1 MKRSTM
7 KLSNDARFR
16 LAVHAALLAGVSTAV
31 SAPVYAQDAPA
42 TEEGAAELDTVT
54 VTGTRLSRAALEG
67 ALPVT
72 VITREQIDLSG
83 DISVAD
89 FLRDLSLNSFG
100 SFRQQSGSSAQG
112 LASLSLRGLGSDR
125 TLILIDGK
133 RAPKAPYAPSAQ
145 DLNAIPLGAI
155 ERIEILQ
162 DGASA
167 IYGSDAIAGVV
178 NIILRKD
185 YQGTQMMYGR
195 GYSAV
200 GGGDTSQ
207 LGFVMGMP
215 TASGNIVMGAS
226 YNTRDIVFARD
237 LLAEGIGTPGSS
249 KYGNNY
255 VTPVDNFVTRS
266 AVPGGCDSSSAF
278 IVVTAPI
285 SLDLDMDG
293 VAETS
298 KSAYDYDGDGQND
311 FCQYDFTRVSA
322 DEASTEN
329 MALFAKGRFGINTD
343 WSVYSTASISRAT
356 SFGRYAPA
364 PALLFVPGSASG
376 IDHDGDTV
384 DDDVYVYHRYDAL
397 GNRDNNIEGTVY
409 DLLAGFDGRVAGF
422 QVDFGGR
429 FNEYKSFDVGR
440 NYVVN
445 SLASASAT
453 AGDYNFAD
461 PAANTPAVLN
471 AMKATIA
478 RESTWSAQDYW
489 ANASTDLFAMPGG
502 TSQLAFGVDYYTA
515 RYYDQYDS
523 LSEGNQIGG
532 SAGNSSGANRAVT
545 GYFVEAYLPIMD
557 RLDATIALRMDDYD
571 DLQDTEL
578 SPKLALSYQPMDTVK
593 VRASYGEGF
602 RAPTLDV
609 ISQLPSFSAEDVQ
622 NDEPTCLA
630 LGETWD
636 GSQCSAATQINT
648 TFIANPDLS
657 PEDSEQYSFGVVL
670 QPVDFIDVAI
680 DYYSYDVND
689 VISTFTTEDLVD
701 FENRGIAIPAGL
713 SLTRADNDLDG
724 VPDPDGELVS
734 AVAGYGNYGTLTTSG
749 FNIDGTLR
757 WNFGE
762 MGNLKTNL
770 QLAWVTEYEFSDDG
784 VDQVGLI
791 GVPEYRWNW
800 NTDYRWQQLGFAW
813 NQTYIEGNGSV
824 DDSVWWTHDLQA
836 TYDMPFNAG
845 MLTVGVLNV
854 TDEQPPAYSYDGRP
868 YNFYLYNAYG
878 QTPYVRY
885 TLRFQ

>member
-1 MKRSTM
+1 MKRSKM
-7 KLSNDARFR
+7 QLSNDAKFR
-16 LAVHAALLAGVSTAV
+16 LAVHAALLAGVAGV
-31 SAPVYAQDAPA
+31 PAHAQQAATTDEEKA
-42 TEEGAAELDTVT
+42 TELEAVT

-72 VITREQIDLSG
+72 VITREQIDMSG

-112 LASLSLRGLGSDR
+112 LASLSLRGLGSER

-145 DLNAIPLGAI
+145 DLNAIPLGSI

-178 NIILRKD
+178 NIIMRKD
-185 YQGTQMMYGR
+185 FQGTQLMYGR
-195 GYSAV
+195 GYANV

-215 TASGNIVMGAS
+215 TATGNIVMGAS

-237 LLAEGIGTPGSS
+237 LIAEGIGTPGSS

-255 VTPVDNFVTRS
+255 VTPVDGFSSRS
-266 AVPGGCDSSSAF
+266 GVPGGCSASSAF
-278 IVVTAPI
+278 QIVTAPI
-285 SLDLDMDG
+285 NRDLDMDG
-293 VAETS
+293 VAESS
-298 KSAYDYDGDGQND
+298 KSEVDLDGDGDFD

-329 MALFAKGRFGINTD
+329 MALFAKGKFGISTD
-343 WSVYSTASISRAT
+343 WSIYSTASVSRAT

-376 IDHDGDTV
+376 IDHDGDGT

-397 GNRDNNIEGTVY
+397 GNRDNNIEATVY
-409 DLLAGFDGRVAGF
+409 DILTGFEGRIANF
-422 QVDFGGR
+422 SLDFGGR

-445 SLASASAT
+445 DIASASAT
-453 AGDYNFAD
+453 SGAYNFAN
-461 PAANTPAVLN
+461 PLANTDAVLN
-471 AMKATIA
+471 IMKATIA

-489 ANASTDLFAMPGG
+489 ANASTDMFAMPGG
-502 TSQLAFGVDYYTA
+502 TSQIAFGMDYYTA
-515 RYYDQYDS
+515 RYFDQYDS
-523 LSEGNQIGG
+523 LSEGGAIGG

-545 GYFVEAYLPIMD
+545 GYFVEAYLPVVD
-557 RLDATIALRMDDYD
+557 RVDVTVALRMDDYS
-571 DLQDTEL
+571 DLQDSEL
-578 SPKLALSYQPMDTVK
+578 SPKVAASYQPVDMLK
-593 VRASYGEGF
+593 IRGAYGEGF
-602 RAPTLDV
+602 RAPTLDI

-622 NDEPTCLA
+622 NDPATCTA
-630 LGETWD
+630 IGGTFTA
-636 GSQCSAATQINT
+636 GQCSLTTQVNT
-648 TFIANPDLS
+648 TFVANSQLA
-657 PEDSEQYSFGVVL
+657 PEDSEQYSLGVVL
-670 QPVDFIDVAI
+670 QPVDYLDVAL
-680 DYYSYDVND
+680 DWYSYDVND
-689 VISTFTTEDLVD
+689 VISTFTTEDLID
-701 FENRGIAIPAGL
+701 FEQRGIALPTGL
-713 SLTRADNDLDG
+713 SLTRDPVSGEILD
-724 VPDPDGELVS
+724 
-734 AVAGYGNYGTLTTSG
+734 AVAGYGNYGTLSTSG
-749 FNIDGTLR
+749 LNLDTTFR
-757 WNFGE
+757 WNFGGL
-762 MGNLKTNL
+762 GNLKSNL
-770 QLAWVTEYEFSDDG
+770 QLAYLLEYEYSDDG
-784 VDQVGLI
+784 IDQVGI
-791 GVPEYRWNW
+791 EGQPEYRWNW
-800 NTDYRWQQLGFAW
+800 NTDYHWQQLGFSW
-813 NQTYIEGNGSV
+813 NQTYIDGNGDT

-845 MLTVGVLNV
+845 MLTVGVQNV
-854 TDEQPPAYSYDGRP
+854 TDEQPPAYAYDGRP